1 MRERQR
7 ELGMF
12 SLEERGLKGHIT
24 VYEYVKGHYEED
36 WDQFSLVREDRTG
49 TNGFNC
55 GRQKLG

>member
-1 MRERQR
+1 
-7 ELGMF
+7 MF